1 MSEETFTRARAF
13 ARDITENNRRTNV
26 SVVAIHLIVNGYDLG
41 DRQCKEVNN
50 HAVEYDNHS
59 GVPALTVWPD
69 REWKGAESAFYIVD
83 DGKSARPLFVAG
95 YRTDQSPGGRFR
107 DDYPEQVHLH
117 AFPLDYG
124 PDGERRLRTDTGRP
138 VDYSRYMLSS
148 RRAYHVKMRRN
159 IPALG
164 GEPF

>member
-1 MSEETFTRARAF
+1 MQTKETFARARAF
-13 ARDITENNRRTNV
+13 AREITEDNRRTNV

-41 DRQCKEVNN
+41 DRRCKEAYG
-50 HAVEYDNHS
+50 HAVEYDDLA
-59 GVPALTVWPD
+59 GTPALTVWPD
-69 REWKGAESAFYIVD
+69 RQWKDAESAFYIVD

-95 YRTDQSPGGRFR
+95 WRTDQSPGNK

-124 PDGERRLRTDTGRP
+124 SDGERRLRGNDRGP
-138 VDYSRYMLSS
+138 VDFSQYMLNPC
-148 RRAYHVKMRRN
+148 RAYHVKVCRN
-159 IPALG
+159 IPALN